1 MAGSIIAVLLNQFTE
16 KDEAI
21 FHAYVKNISSGI
33 DENNFQVFDK
43 TRKQKIPFAYEI
55 KKIANDED
63 YFKPPSQLQLENTFG
78 IKPVFAIIFSA
89 MLNSNKDE
97 LMLGEIALAFAK
109 KVNGIIC
116 YLGLLNEE
124 NIINVKGEI
133 QKIPFGIADYR
144 EIFVHVSDTI
154 FLQHWINNKYFN
166 LIK

>member
-1 MAGSIIAVLLNQFTE
+1 MAGSVIAILLNQFTE

-21 FHAYVKNISSGI
+21 FHAYVKNISLGI

-43 TRKQKIPFAYEI
+43 IRKQKIPFAYEI
-55 KKIANDED
+55 KNIENDED
-63 YFKPPSQLQLENTFG
+63 YFEPQISIQLEKTFG
-78 IKPVFAIIFSA
+78 IKPVITIIFSA
-89 MLNSNKDE
+89 MLHSNEDD
-97 LMLGEIALAFAK
+97 LMLGEIALEFAK
-109 KVNGIIC
+109 KANGIIC

-144 EIFVHVSDTI
+144 EIFVHVSDTN
-154 FLQHWINNKYFN
+154 FLQHWINNKHFK